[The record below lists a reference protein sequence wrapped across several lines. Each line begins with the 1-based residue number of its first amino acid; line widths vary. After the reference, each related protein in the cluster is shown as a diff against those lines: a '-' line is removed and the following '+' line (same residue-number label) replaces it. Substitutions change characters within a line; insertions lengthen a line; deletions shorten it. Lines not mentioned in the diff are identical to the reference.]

1 MQRFDALCVRE
12 AIRCLLV
19 EQQLPPGHAD
29 DVADSLVDASLRG
42 IDTHGVHLLG
52 TYLKELD
59 GGRAKRQPQFTV
71 QGGLPAVGVFDV
83 DHALGVVGAAAA
95 MRETMARARQFG
107 IAALAVRNSNHF
119 GRADYFARMASA
131 SGQIGLVFS
140 NSDAL
145 VIPVGGIEPLN
156 GTNPLAMAAPGIDD
170 DGFFLDMATSQ
181 TAYSRVLQALQ
192 SGQALEPGLAAN
204 ELGLDASA
212 GGGVATLQ
220 PLGGIKGQG
229 LGTMIQ
235 ILCALLSTMP
245 LDAELTHLYCPPYDR
260 PRLIS
265 HFLIAIEIG
274 AFVDLELFRTR
285 LTELLNRFRDSPPA
299 GESAVMV
306 AGDFERRT
314 HQNRRRDG
322 IPISA
327 ADFALIAAYM
337 PDIAAV

>member
-1 MQRFDALCVRE
+1 MQRFDPGQVRD
-12 AIRCLLV
+12 AIRRLLR
-19 EQQLPPGHAD
+19 EQQLPPAHAD
-29 DVADSLVDASLRG
+29 DVADSLVDSSLRG

-52 TYLKELD
+52 TYLQELA
-59 GGRAKRQPQFTV
+59 GGRAKRQPQFRIN
-71 QGGLPAVGVFDV
+71 GGLPAVGVFDA

-95 MRETMARARQFG
+95 MRETMARARTFG

-131 SGQIGLVFS
+131 QGQIGLVFS

-145 VIPVGGIEPLN
+145 VIPVGGIAPLN

-181 TAYSRVLQALQ
+181 TAYSRVLHALQ
-192 SGQALEPGLAAN
+192 NGLPLEPGLAAN
-204 ELGLDASA
+204 ESGLDAAA

-235 ILCALLSTMP
+235 ILCALLAGMP
-245 LDAELTHLYCPPYDR
+245 FDAELSHLYCPPYDR

-274 AFVDLELFRTR
+274 AFVDLDTFRTR
-285 LTELLNRFRDSPPA
+285 LTELLGRFRDTEPA
-299 GESAVMV
+299 GDTAVMV
-306 AGDFERRT
+306 AGDFERRASEA
-314 HQNRRRDG
+314 RRREG
-322 IPISA
+322 IPVS
-327 ADFALIAAYM
+327 DEDYALIAAYM
-337 PDIAAV
+337 PDLATA

>member
-1 MQRFDALCVRE
+1 MQRFDPVCVRE
-12 AIRCLLV
+12 AIRRLLI
-19 EQQLPPGHAD
+19 EQQLPEGHAD
-29 DVADSLVDASLRG
+29 DVADSLIDASLRG
-42 IDTHGVHLLG
+42 IDTHGVHLIG
-52 TYLKELD
+52 TYLQELD
-59 GGRAKRQPQFTV
+59 GGRAKRQPQFAV
-71 QGGLPAVGVFDV
+71 QGGLPAVGVFDA

-95 MRETMARARQFG
+95 MREVMARARQFG

-131 SGQIGLVFS
+131 RGQIGLVFS

-156 GTNPLAMAAPGIDD
+156 GTNPLAMAAPGMDD

-181 TAYSRVLQALQ
+181 TAYSRVLLALQ
-192 SGQALEPGLAAN
+192 SGQPLEPGLAAN
-204 ELGLDASA
+204 ELGLDAAA

-245 LDAELTHLYCPPYDR
+245 LDAELSHLYCPPYDR

-306 AGDFERRT
+306 AGDFERRAVRIR
-314 HQNRRRDG
+314 QREG

-337 PDIAAV
+337 PDTAAV